1 MTGSI
6 LWYLH
11 DHGRGHLD
19 RARAVIP
26 HLDAPVVVAAGP
38 GIHDAARSVLDV
50 PVVALPSDVPVQP
63 ARTTGPWHHAPSGTA
78 VRIRSIALAAA
89 IERHRCVTAVVDVSM
104 EVTVLARLFGL
115 RVVTLR
121 QSGRRNDHAHRIG
134 LDSADVVWVPQHRD
148 LEPLDAPPGDHWTFT
163 GTFSRFDQLPHRSRC
178 DQRRQRRRL
187 AVLMVGQGGH
197 SLALDDWRG
206 ATAPRS
212 WRVAIAGTGERS
224 SAGDVTFVGHRE
236 PIFPL
241 LEAADVVITSA
252 GWSAVADTV
261 AAGAH
266 LVVIPEE
273 RPFDEQ
279 HVRARALAAAGLA
292 ISSERWPAPDELETI
307 VTAATAL
314 DPGRWHTY
322 HDGRGAHRAAHLID
336 EVHAS

>member
-26 HLDAPVVVAAGP
+26 HLQAPVVVAAGP
-38 GIHDAARSVLDV
+38 GIHAEARAVLDV
-50 PVVALPSDVPVQP
+50 PVVSLPSDVP
-63 ARTTGPWHHAPSGTA
+63 ARPGRTVGPWHHAPSGSP
-78 VRIRSIALAAA
+78 VRARAIALSES
-89 IERHRCVTAVVDVSM
+89 IDRHHCVTAVVDVSM

-121 QSGRRNDHAHRIG
+121 QSGRRNDEPHRIG

-148 LEPLDAPPGDHWTFT
+148 LEPLDGPPGDRWTFS
-163 GTFSRFDQLPHRSRC
+163 GAFSRFDHLARRSR
-178 DQRRQRRRL
+178 RVHRRRRPRL
-187 AVLMVGQGGH
+187 AALMVGQGGN
-197 SLALDDWRG
+197 SLPLDVWRG
-206 ATAPRS
+206 AAAPPG
-212 WRVAIAGTGERS
+212 WQVVIAGTGELGP
-224 SAGDVTFVGHRE
+224 AGDVTFVGHRE

-241 LEAADVVITSA
+241 LEEADVVVTSA

-266 LVVIPEE
+266 LVVVPEV

-279 HVRARALAAAGLA
+279 YVRARALGMAGLA
-292 ISSERWPAPDELETI
+292 TCVEHWPNPDELAD
-307 VTAATAL
+307 VLAAATEL
-314 DPGRWHTY
+314 DPDRWDDY
-322 HDGRGAHRAAHLID
+322 RDGRGAERAARSID